1 MDPITH
7 FIVDH
12 FVGTMAKVV
21 MPIMLFSFV
30 VGVIVRVMMY
40 YYAKAQ
46 NTFTLE
52 LEKRVRANLE
62 MTGGDPDLRPHSF
75 QVFVGDMLELTYF
88 ECFELKFKKEGRRA
102 DQASGLADR
111 LFLIS
116 DGVKRTIVDT
126 KRLIKY
132 LRKDSTPYS
141 RLMEITKSVFDSNPY
156 FNRMVGLFPVGLMHE
171 LTNILPGLFI
181 VGGIFG
187 TFLNISKGLPE
198 LGNIDLTKP
207 DEAKAIMDMFLVS
220 VSQSMVKSIVGIFLS
235 VVMSLVNT
243 FFAPDQIYYNA
254 LNRFAGVLDTS
265 WNETVTNDLPASDTA
280 SFTGSGLASLA
291 ASLGEEEKKAA

>member
-1 MDPITH
+1 VLM
-7 FIVDH
+7 F
-12 FVGTMAKVV
+12 
-21 MPIMLFSFV
+21 
-30 VGVIVRVMMY
+30 

-46 NTFTLE
+46 NNFTLE
-52 LEKRVRANLE
+52 FEKRVRANLE
-62 MTGGDPDLRPHSF
+62 MTGGDPLLRPQSF

-88 ECFELKFKKEGRRA
+88 ECFELRFKKEGRRA

-116 DGVKRTIVDT
+116 DGVKRTVTDT
-126 KRLIKY
+126 KRMVRY
-132 LRKDSTPYS
+132 LRKDATPYS

-156 FNRMVGLFPVGLMHE
+156 FNRMVGLLPVGLMHE

-181 VGGIFG
+181 IGGIFG
-187 TFLNISKGLPE
+187 TFLNISHGLPE
-198 LGNIDLTKP
+198 LGNIDLTRP
-207 DEAKAIMDMFLVS
+207 DEAKQIMDAFLVS

-254 LNRFAGVLDTS
+254 LNRFAGILDTS
-265 WNETVTNDLPASDTA
+265 WNETVTNDLPLSET
-280 SFTGSGLASLA
+280 TPEQLTQA
-291 ASLGEEEKKAA
+291 A